1 MASTET
7 DTSPEGPSYLAD
19 IGRIALGQQ
28 DFRGV
33 WHDMDGGFVGI
44 PSFCV

>member
-1 MASTET
+1 MASADAPIT
-7 DTSPEGPSYLAD
+7 PKGIAYLAD

-44 PSFCV
+44 PRFCV

>member
-1 MASTET
+1 M
-7 DTSPEGPSYLAD
+7 AD

-33 WHDMDGGFVGI
+33 WHHMDGGFVSI
-44 PSFCV
+44 PGFCI